1 MATKD
6 ADRRGSEHRLPQE
19 ANAIR
24 ELLGN
29 SKLTSLTAILE
40 AADKFAA
47 EYKSAHSNIRTV
59 TTNEGLHFNEDG
71 GCTDPFIDIT
81 DSLEPEV
88 EGTLRVRNVHDIN
101 DQKTTLF
108 SETDMN
114 SKFRWGNTQR
124 HIRGW
129 FQTAPILD
137 PNFKEVHYDALFDDE
152 RDDNSRVKVEI
163 NLGQENYL
171 VMEYCCKPSKAML
184 PLSSK
189 DLPEE
194 EEAEGHRLTYYGQD
208 TFTAEAVSKLLG
220 QFGLV

>member
-1 MATKD
+1 MAAKD
-6 ADRRGSEHRLPQE
+6 TDHRSSEHRLPQE

-29 SKLTSLTAILE
+29 SKLTTLTAILE
-40 AADKFAA
+40 AANKFATDYTFA
-47 EYKSAHSNIRTV
+47 DPI
-59 TTNEGLHFNEDG
+59 TTNKGLHFNEDG
-71 GCTDPFIDIT
+71 ACTDPFIDIT
-81 DSLEPEV
+81 DSIEPEV

-171 VMEYCCKPSKAML
+171 VMEYRCKPSKAML

-189 DLPEE
+189 DLPDE